1 MTTATK
7 IITRTT
13 ELRHLAVSHKVELAK
28 ILDPH
33 QAWQKLMEHIPEN
46 LSDLHRN
53 DLALAGMVRKYT
65 REHIG

>member
-1 MTTATK
+1 MATAAKT
-7 IITRTT
+7 ITRTT
-13 ELRHLAVSHKVELAK
+13 ELRHLPGSHKDELAK

-33 QAWQKLMEHIPEN
+33 QAWQKLMEHIPAN

-53 DLALAGMVRKYT
+53 DVALVGMKRKYT